1 MTQMR
6 RLEAP
11 KAGDLFEGG
20 RSSPVRSFDLERED
34 FERLRQDRPELIA
47 ATQTGLMLIAPKGSR
62 AWLCYGFDS
71 IESFRREFQ
80 PTLQVLVNALEADE
94 VQNGVFLRLTDL
106 PNRPYVEPV
115 LAASFFELRYEWIE
129 MDLVDLPGE
138 PIPSDEVVPGFV
150 LRPAALDEYDAFG
163 AVDAA
168 AFAQD
173 PWLPADFV
181 EAVTHASQIRALE
194 KRESG
199 RLVGYVVLHLEVG
212 HVGKVSVIAVHPDF
226 QRRGLG
232 EAMMRWS
239 LAWFREQGMRRAK
252 LNVRVDNPTAI
263 ALYRKLGFLPGRR
276 GLVYRRP
283 TARDELDAIAS
294 KRKGTYIKFGGWR

>member
-11 KAGDLFEGG
+11 KKDDLFETA
-20 RSSPVRSFDLERED
+20 RTSPLRSFDIERED
-34 FERLRQDRPELIA
+34 FERLGRERPELIA
-47 ATQTGLMLIAPKGSR
+47 ATDTGLMLVAAKGSR

-71 IESFRREFQ
+71 IESFRRDFQ
-80 PTLQVLVNALEADE
+80 PALQVLVDGLAADE
-94 VQNGVFLRLTDL
+94 APSGLFLRFTDL

-129 MDLVDLPGE
+129 MKLLDLPGG
-138 PIPSDEVVPGFV
+138 PAPSDEVVPGFV
-150 LRPAALDEYDAFG
+150 LRPVALDEYDAFA

-181 EAVTHASQIRALE
+181 EAVTRASQMRALE
-194 KRESG
+194 ERESG
-199 RLVGYVVLHLEVG
+199 RLVGYVILHLEAG
-212 HVGKVSVIAVHPDF
+212 HVGKVSVVAVHPDF

-232 EAMMRWS
+232 EAMLRWS
-239 LAWFREQGMRRAK
+239 LAWFREEAMRRAK

-263 ALYRKLGFLPGRR
+263 ALYRKLGFVSGRS

-283 TARDELDAIAS
+283 TARDELDAMAS